1 MNKKYISTREAAE
14 IMGIS
19 RMAVVQKIQQGQI
32 KAEKVGRSYM
42 VDRDSLNVIYK
53 EELTKEEKKQIE
65 KAVKKTVKDFGEAL
79 KKLGSE

>member
-19 RMAVVQKIQQGQI
+19 RIAVVKKIQKGQI

-53 EELTKEEKKQIE
+53 EELTKEEKTQIE

-79 KKLGSE
+79 KKLGNE